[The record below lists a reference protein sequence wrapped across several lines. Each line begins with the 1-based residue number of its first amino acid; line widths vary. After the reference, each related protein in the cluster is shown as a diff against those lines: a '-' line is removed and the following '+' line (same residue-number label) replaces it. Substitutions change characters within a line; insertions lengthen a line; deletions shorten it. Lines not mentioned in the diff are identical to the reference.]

1 MKYKFKAQIVNR
13 ILRVDGNRQWSLGD
27 KGQTRHV
34 VCVCACACVLDPFAT
49 WEVHK
54 KELLSS
60 YRFAKDTGAG
70 RQGRQGTRGNVV
82 EGNLS

>member
-34 VCVCACACVLDPFAT
+34 VCVCACVLDPFAT

-54 KELLSS
+54 NELLSS
-60 YRFAKDTGAG
+60 YRFAKDAGAG